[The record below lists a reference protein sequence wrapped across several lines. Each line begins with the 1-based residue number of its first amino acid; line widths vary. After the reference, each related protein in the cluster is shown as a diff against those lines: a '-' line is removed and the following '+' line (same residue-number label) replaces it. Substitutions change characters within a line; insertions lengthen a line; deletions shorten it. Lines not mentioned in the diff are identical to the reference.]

1 MHCPPREDRRTVIV
15 FPDMQSMVAG
25 EVGETN
31 EAILS
36 GMRGMM
42 VGDLTS
48 RIGITRWISRQGNAT
63 TDFSLIGLHV
73 D

>member
-1 MHCPPREDRRTVIV
+1 
-15 FPDMQSMVAG
+15 MQSMVAG

-48 RIGITRWISRQGNAT
+48 RIGITRWSSRQGNAT